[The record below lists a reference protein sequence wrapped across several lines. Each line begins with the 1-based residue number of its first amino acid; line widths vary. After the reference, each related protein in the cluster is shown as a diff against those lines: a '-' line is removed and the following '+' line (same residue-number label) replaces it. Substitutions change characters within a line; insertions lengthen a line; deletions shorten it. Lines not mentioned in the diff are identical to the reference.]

1 MQRHFGHN
9 QLRNCYPAFTEQF
22 DLLLESDVNWEP
34 YSEDHRDGAYPG
46 GISNMCTRDWA
57 YWMTKAKIIFDIFV
71 EEMSQQ
77 RVMRQF
83 GQRQLIEPPPPTV
96 PLPPRVHTSV
106 QFNFILSY
114 YINWTII
121 DGLVQFN
128 FQVQQKRSEQDCCWM
143 GTAPGSIHH
152 GLGHCAGSFMGH

>member
-83 GQRQLIEPPPPTV
+83 GQRQLIEPPSPTV
-96 PLPPRVHTSV
+96 PLPPRIHT
-106 QFNFILSY
+106 
-114 YINWTII
+114 
-121 DGLVQFN
+121 
-128 FQVQQKRSEQDCCWM
+128 
-143 GTAPGSIHH
+143 
-152 GLGHCAGSFMGH
+152 